1 MLLRSYTTEQCEYG
15 IHRGAVTFSAS
26 MPANAIDWHWNTT
39 KYKSQKPPNPRDDA
53 KQQIRNE
60 NGTAPFHSIQR
71 KIRNTPIGICTYPKF
86 RVMGTIHL
94 FELEVGESDFVELR
108 RDQALLVDF
117 HNFAHSF
124 VSL

>member
-1 MLLRSYTTEQCEYG
+1 M
-15 IHRGAVTFSAS
+15 
-26 MPANAIDWHWNTT
+26 
-39 KYKSQKPPNPRDDA
+39 
-53 KQQIRNE
+53 
-60 NGTAPFHSIQR
+60 APKR
-71 KIRNTPIGICTYPKF
+71 KKTSSRIGICTYPKF
-86 RVMGTIHL
+86 RVMGTIRL